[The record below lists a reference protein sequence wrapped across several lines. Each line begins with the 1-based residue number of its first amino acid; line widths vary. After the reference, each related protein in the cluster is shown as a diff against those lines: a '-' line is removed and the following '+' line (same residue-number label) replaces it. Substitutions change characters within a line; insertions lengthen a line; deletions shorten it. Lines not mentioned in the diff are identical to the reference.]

1 MIFVYNIIS
10 MITDINKYVED
21 FKGNVY
27 KIINDHY
34 LMLSPCNPNDK
45 YVSELEND
53 DFHIISYNNA
63 CMIINK
69 QYNALPEKW
78 NYEGKSYLANVLNIA
93 NRDEM
98 DEHLFRIRLLPDHS
112 IVVDDN
118 GPSLLKLIRHK
129 GKMYY
134 IMLINEKL
142 PRVKAYDLFGKFCQ
156 WVGIKYCKPVWC
168 EDEEKFI

>member
-1 MIFVYNIIS
+1 MVFVYNNIS

-63 CMIINK
+63 LYCLFIIIH
-69 QYNALPEKW
+69 ALLYDIIW
-78 NYEGKSYLANVLNIA
+78 KSSFSNSDTYLSLGLHG
-93 NRDEM
+93 ES
-98 DEHLFRIRLLPDHS
+98 IR
-112 IVVDDN
+112 
-118 GPSLLKLIRHK
+118 
-129 GKMYY
+129 
-134 IMLINEKL
+134 
-142 PRVKAYDLFGKFCQ
+142 
-156 WVGIKYCKPVWC
+156 
-168 EDEEKFI
+168 

>member
-1 MIFVYNIIS
+1 

-63 CMIINK
+63 CMIIKK
-69 QYNALPEKW
+69 QYNALPEK
-78 NYEGKSYLANVLNIA
+78 
-93 NRDEM
+93 
-98 DEHLFRIRLLPDHS
+98 
-112 IVVDDN
+112 
-118 GPSLLKLIRHK
+118 
-129 GKMYY
+129 
-134 IMLINEKL
+134 
-142 PRVKAYDLFGKFCQ
+142 
-156 WVGIKYCKPVWC
+156 
-168 EDEEKFI
+168 